1 VKGLELLIKVYFL
14 IKWMFG
20 ILCVCFDIEENMF
33 YLYEKSLDGIVCWV
47 YVIGR
52 NMLENVLRKL

>member
-1 VKGLELLIKVYFL
+1 
-14 IKWMFG
+14 MFG

-52 NMLENVLRKL
+52 NICLKMCWESYDKLDILFKLAE

>member
-1 VKGLELLIKVYFL
+1 
-14 IKWMFG
+14 MFG

-52 NMLENVLRKL
+52 NMLENVLRKLWQIRHIV